1 MNSKSSLVN
10 ELREKGYRH
19 AFVKSQLRIGL
30 PMMCRALR
38 ESRGWTQ
45 PELAREAGMSQ
56 PRISEIERPGER
68 NLNLETLL
76 RLAEAYDVA
85 LQVRFVPFRTFVDD
99 SDNLSLQRYSV
110 KPFEQDLADLKA
122 EELWDRAQE
131 RRRQMLVLRER
142 PIDPSQN
149 PRSGQYPLGNVVE
162 IPLPKDPQTASGAM
176 RMMGTEV
183 AG

>member
-10 ELREKGYRH
+10 ELRDKQYRH

-30 PMMCRALR
+30 PFMCRSLR

-45 PELAREAGMSQ
+45 PELAKEAGMSQ

-85 LQVRFVPFRTFVDD
+85 LQVSFVPFRTFVDD
-99 SDNLSLQRYSV
+99 SDAIRLDSFSV
-110 KPFEQDLADLKA
+110 KPFEDDLADLEA
-122 EELWDRAQE
+122 EELWNRAQD
-131 RRRQMLVLRER
+131 RRRQILARKEPK
-142 PIDPSQN
+142 PIDQSQN
-149 PRSGQYPLGNVVE
+149 LHSEQSFLGKLFAMPSSNNPQRESGGM
-162 IPLPKDPQTASGAM
+162 K
-176 RMMGTEV
+176 MME

>member
-1 MNSKSSLVN
+1 MNSQSSLVN
-10 ELREKGYRH
+10 ELRDKAYRH

-38 ESRGWTQ
+38 EDRGWTQ
-45 PELAREAGMSQ
+45 PELAKEAGMSQ

-99 SDNLSLQRYSV
+99 SDSISLHQYSV
-110 KPFEQDLADLKA
+110 KPFEKDLMDLEA
-122 EELWDRAQE
+122 EELWGRAQA
-131 RRRQMLVLRER
+131 RRREMLTLKGH
-142 PIDPSQN
+142 PIEKAQN
-149 PRSGQYPLGNVVE
+149 PNVAPNPLGNLVE
-162 IPLPKDPQTASGAM
+162 MPLSKDPQPASGAM
-176 RMMGTEV
+176 KMMEAAV